1 LSGRYAL
8 IVANELYEDATLR
21 KLRAPARDAA
31 ALSRVLGD
39 PLIGG
44 FDTDVFANEPEH
56 LLRRRLH
63 AFFDGRAPD
72 DLLLLHISCH
82 GLKDVDGELY
92 FAARDTDVARLDAT
106 AVPAEYVVRQMNRT
120 RCRQVVV
127 LLDCCYSGAISRV
140 LRFRGGRDVAAPE
153 RLVGRG
159 RAVITASSAMEYA
172 FEGDDVSEIG
182 DERPSVF
189 TSAVV
194 TGLETGDAD
203 RDGDQR
209 ISVSELYDYVSEH
222 VRRATP
228 HQRPGM
234 LSQLEGELYIARAPA
249 RAPAEAASG
258 EAVPPAPAGALGGP
272 AATSGGAIGSRK
284 PGAGALSW
292 VFRRRPAH
300 ARRAAALAISA
311 LLVLVAG
318 AVVFERDLV
327 SNTPSGELSLK
338 TTPVGCFSDDS
349 TGGACALGPALD
361 RAHSVAVSQD
371 GRNVYVASDDS
382 GAVVVFERDR
392 DTGALA
398 LKGDRRDCLSFDR
411 ENTACTTV
419 RALAAAEGV
428 EVSPDGQNVYAVSED
443 DDAVVVFDRDR
454 SNGTLRQKQGTEGC
468 ISEDGSSGCADGTAL
483 EGAGA
488 LAISENGR
496 SVYVASYGSNAVA
509 VFDRD
514 ARSGALTQKAGRTG
528 CASESGTGGAC
539 TNAKALLEPQA
550 VTVSPDGHSVY
561 VLSDASNAVAVFDR
575 DPGGGLELKR
585 GLAGCISDDGTPYDG
600 ASRCVDGAGLQVD
613 DGSNAVV
620 VSPDGGNVY
629 VASHTSGA
637 VVVLDRDTS
646 TGALSQDRVHG
657 CFSYD
662 GSDGCEVTPS
672 LNGAAAVAIS
682 RDGRN
687 VYVGSYVSDAVVTFD
702 RNIHTGVLKRKPGP
716 TGCAAVD
723 RTADDCATASALGG
737 VSSVAVSPD
746 GKNVYVTSKD
756 ADALSIF
763 DRR

>member
-21 KLRAPARDAA
+21 KLRAPTHDAA
-31 ALSRVLGD
+31 ALSRVLSD

-44 FDTDVFANEPEH
+44 FDADVSANEPEH

-63 AFFDGRAPD
+63 AFFDDRAPD

-82 GLKDVDGELY
+82 GLKDVGGELY

-106 AVPAEYVVRQMNRT
+106 AVPAEFVVRQMNRT

-172 FEGDDVSEIG
+172 FEGDEVSEFG
-182 DERPSVF
+182 EERPSVF

-194 TGLETGDAD
+194 TGLQTGDAD
-203 RDGDQR
+203 RDGDRR
-209 ISVSELYDYVSEH
+209 ISVSELYEYVSEH
-222 VRRATP
+222 VRRVTP

-234 LSQLEGELYIARAPA
+234 LSQLEGELYIAK
-249 RAPAEAASG
+249 AADR
-258 EAVPPAPAGALGGP
+258 APAGAIPGGAAPAPEVAPGGP
-272 AATSGGAIGSRK
+272 ATTSGAIRPPKPDAGGLSR
-284 PGAGALSW
+284 A
-292 VFRRRPAH
+292 FRRRPARP
-300 ARRAAALAISA
+300 RRAAVLAIAA
-311 LLVLVAG
+311 LLVLGAG
-318 AVVFERDLV
+318 AAVFGRDLV
-327 SNTPSGELSLK
+327 SKAPSGELSLK
-338 TTPVGCFSDDS
+338 SNPVGCFSDDS
-349 TGGACALGPALD
+349 TGGACAPAPALD
-361 RAHSVAVSQD
+361 GAHSVAVSPD
-371 GRNVYVASDDS
+371 GRNVYAASDDS

-392 DTGALA
+392 DSGALA
-398 LKGDRRDCLSFDR
+398 LKRDRTDCLSVDP
-411 ENTACTTV
+411 EKTACTTV

-428 EVSPDGQNVYAVSED
+428 DVSPDGRNVYAVSED

-454 SNGTLRQKQGTEGC
+454 SNGTLSQKHGAEGC

-483 EGAGA
+483 EGAGS
-488 LAISENGR
+488 LAVSQDGR
-496 SVYVASYGSNAVA
+496 SVYVGSYASNAVA

-514 ARSGALTQKAGRTG
+514 ARSGALTQKAGRAG
-528 CASESGTGGAC
+528 CASESGTVGAC

-575 DPGGGLELKR
+575 HSDGGLELKR

-600 ASRCVDGAGLQVD
+600 ASRCVDGAALRTD

-620 VSPDGGNVY
+620 VSPDGRNVY
-629 VASHTSGA
+629 VASHASGA

-646 TGALSQDRVHG
+646 TGALSQDRDHG

-662 GSDGCEVTPS
+662 GSDGCEVTPAIA
-672 LNGAAAVAIS
+672 GAAAVAIS
-682 RDGRN
+682 RDGRD

-702 RNIHTGVLKRKPGP
+702 RDTHTGVLKRKPGP

-723 RTADDCATASALGG
+723 GTADDCATASALDG

-746 GKNVYVTSKD
+746 GKNVYVTSND
-756 ADALSIF
+756 ANALSIF